1 MSKDWQ
7 SSASNEVLLLR
18 GQMLGR
24 IRHFMKQRNI
34 LEVDT
39 PVLSRTSI
47 PDTNIENVICNISIT
62 GISFPYYMHTSPEVH
77 MKRLLAGGSGA
88 IYQITKVFRDNEVG
102 QCHQPEFSMLEWY
115 RPEFDHHKLMDEMS
129 ELLCELGLVAAE
141 RKSYESVF
149 IEHLGLNPHTSSL
162 EQLQKLAHELGLHE
176 KTNQRSILLEFL
188 FSHSISPKLGREVP
202 LMLYDYPLCQAALAK
217 LSDTEPQT
225 ALRFELFIEGM
236 EIANGFYELRDAKE
250 QAQRFSRE
258 NDRRGK
264 EKKAQ
269 VKIDENFLQ
278 ALHAGL
284 PDCAGVAIGI
294 DRLLMVLSGK
304 SHIND
309 VMTFPIKNA

>member
-1 MSKDWQ
+1 MSTDWQ
-7 SSASNEVLLLR
+7 SCASNEVLLLR
-18 GQMLGR
+18 GQLLEQ
-24 IRHFMKQRNI
+24 IRRFMTQRNI

-47 PDTNIENVICNISIT
+47 PDTNIENVICDISIQ
-62 GISFPYYMHTSPEVH
+62 GKEQAFYLHTSPEVH

-88 IYQITKVFRDNEVG
+88 IYQITKVFRDNELG
-102 QCHQPEFSMLEWY
+102 PCHQPEFSMLEWY

-129 ELLCELGLVAAE
+129 ELLSELGLATAE

-149 IEHLGLNPHTSSL
+149 VEHLQLNPHTASIG
-162 EQLQKLAHELGLHE
+162 QLQTLTKDLGLHE
-176 KTNQRSILLEFL
+176 KTNERSILLEFL

-236 EIANGFYELRDAKE
+236 EIANGFYELRDAKQ
-250 QAQRFSRE
+250 QAQRFSDE

-264 EKKAQ
+264 ENKALI
-269 VKIDENFLQ
+269 KIDENFLQ
-278 ALHAGL
+278 ALEAGL

-294 DRLLMVLSGK
+294 DRLLMILSGK
-304 SHIND
+304 SHIKD
-309 VMTFPIKNA
+309 VMTFPVKNA